1 MGWLYMRSLGSHAGP
16 RQYLDA
22 QFTFDQPGA
31 RCRVLR
37 SALLRLRTYY
47 AAIERVFENGD
58 RSVSAIVCLV
68 RYNPND
74 REGYVFG
81 YKDMDE
87 VMGPVESECPEAIL
101 DLLTP
106 TNGEYALA
114 WRARCRANAACQRE
128 RSVKP
133 RPRPGQTVV
142 FDQPLVGKDGRRY
155 ERLVAVANPRSP
167 RTLLFRDPEGG
178 GPYSVTNLKRREYR
192 LVDG

>member
-1 MGWLYMRSLGSHAGP
+1 MGWLYMRSIGPNSGP

-22 QFTFDQPGA
+22 QFTFDQPEA

-47 AAIERVFENGD
+47 AAVERVIADCD
-58 RSVSAIVCLV
+58 RSVSAVVCLV

-87 VMGPVESECPEAIL
+87 GMGPVESECPEAIL

-106 TNGEYALA
+106 TTRPDALA
-114 WRARCRANAACQRE
+114 WRARCRTNVARRRAC
-128 RSVKP
+128 SAKP
-133 RPRPGQTVV
+133 KPRPGQTIV
-142 FDQPLVGKDGRRY
+142 FDEPLSFRDGRRIDTM
-155 ERLVAVANPRSP
+155 LVVEGSASG
-167 RTLLFRDPEGG
+167 RTVLFRDPEDGG
-178 GPYSVTNLKRREYR
+178 LYRVPNVKGRAYR
-192 LVDG
+192 LLD